1 MKNDFDETLY
11 YLILNS
17 DILFESVKLLIDYIE
32 KHGGG
37 VKIEKINSEKKEII
51 KYIIENYLS
60 NDNKEYIWR
69 NFEKFNFKK
78 EFIEKLEKE
87 GKLINL
93 SNDILIEPIL
103 LYILEN
109 DNVSLN
115 TKIKLIITKIENNS
129 DVEELKKY
137 ISKVTEIS
145 RIASV
150 FDKKYP
156 SINGINYWEREI
168 INFLINYYYVK
179 KRADGRI
186 MLIKKKLKK

>member
-1 MKNDFDETLY
+1 MF
-11 YLILNS
+11 
-17 DILFESVKLLIDYIE
+17 KLLIDYIE
-32 KHGGG
+32 RHGGG
-37 VKIEKINSEKKEII
+37 VKIEKINFEKKEII